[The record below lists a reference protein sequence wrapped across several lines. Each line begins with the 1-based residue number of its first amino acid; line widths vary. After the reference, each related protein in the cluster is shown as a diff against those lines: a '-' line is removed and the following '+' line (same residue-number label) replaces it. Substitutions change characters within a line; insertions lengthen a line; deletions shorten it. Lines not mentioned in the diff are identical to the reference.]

1 MTIAIDKMDGH
12 ALSNKVYHK
21 RLPKKAKVTCSF
33 AHSFHGRAIYPLN
46 ISNNTSTSIM
56 KVST

>member
-1 MTIAIDKMDGH
+1 MDGH

-33 AHSFHGRAIYPLN
+33 VHSFHGRAIYPLN
-46 ISNNTSTSIM
+46 ISNNT
-56 KVST
+56 KHFNYEG